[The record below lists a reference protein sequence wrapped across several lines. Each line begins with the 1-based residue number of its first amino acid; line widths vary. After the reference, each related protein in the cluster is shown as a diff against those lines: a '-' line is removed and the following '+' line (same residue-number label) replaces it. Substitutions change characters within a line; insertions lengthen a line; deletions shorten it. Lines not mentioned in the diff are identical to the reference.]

1 MNTECVVRELG
12 RWRSSFIRAQGV
24 AVLCAVLAGAA
35 IGETGDAV
43 VEPDEIFARAS
54 RIAIVLDPG
63 ASDQE
68 VQAAQILA
76 DGLQQHSAVQV
87 RTVRSMEE
95 DAKLHVLLGR
105 VGGGDRLDELCV
117 KHEVRPPGKEKLYA
131 EGYAVKTVGLETGQA
146 ILAVGADNRGVLYAV
161 GEICR
166 QARPQPDAV
175 HFGRIDVST
184 SPAYRY
190 RGFSPNQGGSMARRT
205 GARSWTQE
213 ELLERLHDS
222 VLAGGNAF
230 YAGER
235 GGFLYDYLKSC
246 DLLTVDG
253 VRPNQF
259 RGEYPKEWR
268 AGKREGWEGVQW
280 VCPSIPEARAAL
292 LKQWA
297 DDFAARPAHD
307 IMRFY
312 AGDPGGCKDDRC
324 MPWGKTFVHLCEEV
338 GNLWLDGH
346 PDSIILIA
354 NQDLSNEGDQAIF
367 DYLNEQER
375 DWLYGICYGPGSNA
389 LSRYFR
395 DELREDLFEYPGHGP
410 TNRYLA
416 LTLHELPKHQ
426 QIVHF
431 SDITHWISAQY
442 MVDNPD
448 PCIVKSYGRRTFHAR
463 PRAFYRIFQLIMPFS
478 EGDVIYS
485 EGHHDEFHQYLWARL
500 LWDPHRSLEDV
511 MAEYCRLYFG
521 EAAVEPMVQALLQL
535 EENLETPLAENDGIG
550 RYYALVQEAGK
561 KIPPHLMED
570 NYRWRLHMQK
580 AALDK
585 YNQLKLRRELDK
597 EERVRL
603 ALQPGINSR
612 KVDAAI
618 EEASAILE
626 EPPETAE
633 MAELREDAGR
643 LGDETEHMFGV
654 RNIGYSRIDQNLRDI
669 PRIQRA
675 LEKAKNAGSKKEKRQ
690 HIEAAIEAL
699 NRPVRGG
706 NIFW

>member
-1 MNTECVVRELG
+1 MDTGCIMRRLRGLCGVV
-12 RWRSSFIRAQGV
+12 
-24 AVLCAVLAGAA
+24 VLCAFVGGAVA
-35 IGETGDAV
+35 AEPGDTFV
-43 VEPDEIFARAS
+43 RAS

-63 ASDQE
+63 ASGRE
-68 VQAAQILA
+68 VHATEILA
-76 DGLQQHSAVQV
+76 GRLEQHSAVQV
-87 RTVRSMEE
+87 RTTRSLDEE
-95 DAKLHVLLGR
+95 VELCILLGR
-105 VGGGDRLDELCV
+105 VGGGERLDKLCA
-117 KHEVRPPGKEKLYA
+117 KHEVRPPGKEKPYA
-131 EGYAVKTVGLETGQA
+131 EGYAVKTVALETGPA
-146 ILAVGADNRGVLYAV
+146 ILAAGADNRGVLYAV

-166 QARPQPDAV
+166 QARYLPKAV
-175 HFGRIDVST
+175 VFGEMDVST

-190 RGFSPNQGGSMARRT
+190 RGFSPSQGGSMMRRT
-205 GARSWTQE
+205 GARAWTQE
-213 ELLERLHDS
+213 ELLERVHDS

-230 YAGER
+230 YAGQR
-235 GGFLYDYLKSC
+235 GGFRYDYLKSC
-246 DLLTVDG
+246 DLLTVTDA
-253 VRPNQF
+253 RPNEF
-259 RGEYPKEWR
+259 HGEYPKEWR

-297 DDFAARPAHD
+297 SNFAARPAHD
-307 IMRFY
+307 VMRFY

-338 GNLWLDGH
+338 GKLWLEGH
-346 PDSIILIA
+346 PDSVVLIA

-367 DYLNEQER
+367 DYLNEQKR
-375 DWLYGICYGPGSNA
+375 DWLYGLCYGPGSNA
-389 LSRYFR
+389 LSDYFR
-395 DELREDLFEYPGHGP
+395 DELREDLFEYPRHGP

-442 MVDNPD
+442 EVENPD
-448 PCIVKSYGRRTFHAR
+448 PCIIKSYGRRTFHAR

-478 EGDVIYS
+478 EGDIIYS

-511 MAEYCRLYFG
+511 MAEYCRLFFG
-521 EAAVEPMVQALLQL
+521 EEAVEPMVQALLQL
-535 EENLETPLAENDGIG
+535 EENIECPLAGNDGID
-550 RYYALVQEAGK
+550 RYYALVQEAGEK
-561 KIPPHLMED
+561 MPPHLMQG

-597 EERVRL
+597 EERVRR
-603 ALQPGINSR
+603 ALQPGLGTR

-618 EEASAILE
+618 QGASAILE
-626 EPPETAE
+626 EPSETPE
-633 MAELREDAGR
+633 MARFRQEAGR
-643 LGDETEHMFGV
+643 LGDESEQMFGV
-654 RNIGYSRIDQNLRDI
+654 RNIGYTRIDQQLRDI

-675 LEKAKNAGSKKEKRQ
+675 LENAKTSGSKKEKRQ
-690 HIEAAIEAL
+690 HIEAAIEAS
-699 NRPVRGG
+699 NRPVRHG